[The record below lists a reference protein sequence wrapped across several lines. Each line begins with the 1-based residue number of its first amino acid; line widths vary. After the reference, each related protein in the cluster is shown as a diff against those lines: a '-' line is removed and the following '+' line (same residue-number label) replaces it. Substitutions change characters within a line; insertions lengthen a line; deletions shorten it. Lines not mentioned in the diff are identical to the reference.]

1 MRGVAL
7 IRNRMTTVRQAQR
20 VLGPFRGHNYNSP
33 VFGLRDNQTATVAS
47 MHRYRREFK
56 SNAILFYPK
65 WSAPSGVARSAEAEA
80 EASVSGGVESDVPEA
95 QDMGPLPPYT
105 GDQPD
110 ETTLSTSKKLVLLVV
125 ALVVFHLIAVV
136 SK

>member
-1 MRGVAL
+1 
-7 IRNRMTTVRQAQR
+7 
-20 VLGPFRGHNYNSP
+20 
-33 VFGLRDNQTATVAS
+33 
-47 MHRYRREFK
+47 
-56 SNAILFYPK
+56 
-65 WSAPSGVARSAEAEA
+65 
-80 EASVSGGVESDVPEA
+80 VSGGVESDVPEA

-136 SK
+136 YGITRLYRNSGTAANSRVAKVRKS

>member
-1 MRGVAL
+1 MEHTFGCRPL
-7 IRNRMTTVRQAQR
+7 SRNRS
-20 VLGPFRGHNYNSP
+20 L
-33 VFGLRDNQTATVAS
+33 
-47 MHRYRREFK
+47 K
-56 SNAILFYPK
+56 
-65 WSAPSGVARSAEAEA
+65 
-80 EASVSGGVESDVPEA
+80 GVESDVPEA

-110 ETTLSTSKKLVLLVV
+110 ETTLSPSKKLILLVV